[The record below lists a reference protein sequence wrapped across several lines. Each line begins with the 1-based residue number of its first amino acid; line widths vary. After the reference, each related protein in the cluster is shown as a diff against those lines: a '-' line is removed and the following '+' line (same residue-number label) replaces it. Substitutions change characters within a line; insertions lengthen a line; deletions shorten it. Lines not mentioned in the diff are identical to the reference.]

1 MAGDAPVAVP
11 VSVNTT
17 YMPESAAE
25 KEAYAV
31 RPVPDSL
38 LIAPLEL
45 YHCHENDPVPPVT
58 MAEIVMD

>member
-1 MAGDAPVAVP
+1 
-11 VSVNTT
+11 
-17 YMPESAAE
+17 MPESAAE

-38 LIAPLEL
+38 LIGPEES